1 MKKFINPLLVVIFI
15 SLTLTKV
22 FAVDVPID
30 LYINDI
36 NVRPDSKPY
45 ISETNRTMV
54 PISFVANEFKFKVVW
69 NAKDKEVIITKNG
82 KEVKLYIDSKYA
94 YVDNQRVEIDPGK
107 STAVVIRNGRTM
119 VPVAFVAKTF
129 DVEVGWVAY
138 PRGGGIVK
146 FYSKDYVKPV
156 SGDYPLAPG
165 NQTFVEGK
173 ALDPSIIPGAK
184 QTIGNNKTVPVV
196 MTDAKEVKISKSLVI
211 YPHTLIQAKNENGD
225 DRIYMKVSG
234 GGEAD
239 IFYYKDGKKVG
250 SLATGDRHN
259 GWMLVSGATNYNA
272 YDYMI
277 IYGTE
282 DKMVPRYPELSGT
295 FNQSIKTIDATK
307 FN

>member
-1 MKKFINPLLVVIFI
+1 MNKAINLIVFLFFNLIFVN
-15 SLTLTKV
+15 SV
-22 FAVDVPID
+22 SFAQEVKID

-45 ISETNRTMV
+45 ISETSRTMV
-54 PISFVANEFKFKVVW
+54 PISFVANEFKFDVKW

-107 STAVVIRNGRTM
+107 STAVVIKNGRTM

-173 ALDPSIIPGAK
+173 ALDPSIIPGAR
-184 QTIGNNKTVPVV
+184 QTIGNNRTKPVT
-196 MTDAKEVKISKSLVI
+196 MTDANEVKIRKDLTI

-225 DRIYMKVSG
+225 YRIYMKVSG
-234 GGEAD
+234 GGAAD

-250 SLATGDRHN
+250 SLMTGDTHN
-259 GWMLVSGATNYNA
+259 GWMLVASPDEMGKF
-272 YDYMI
+272 DYMI
-277 IYGTE
+277 VYGTE
-282 DKMVPRYPELSGT
+282 DKMVPAHEVSEVYNKNIR
-295 FNQSIKTIDATK
+295 DVD
-307 FN
+307 

>member
-1 MKKFINPLLVVIFI
+1 MKKFINSLVAVIFI

-22 FAVDVPID
+22 FAADVPIV

-45 ISETNRTMV
+45 ISETSRTMV
-54 PISFVANEFKFKVVW
+54 PISFVANEFKFGVKW
-69 NAKDKEVIITKNG
+69 NDKDKEVIIAKNG
-82 KEVKLYIDSKYA
+82 KEIKLYIDSKYA
-94 YVDNQRVEIDPGK
+94 YVDGVKVEIDPGK
-107 STAVVIRNGRTM
+107 GTAVVIKNGRTM

-146 FYSKDYVKPV
+146 FYSKDYVKPA

-173 ALDPSIIPGAK
+173 ALDPSIIPGAR
-184 QTIGNNKTVPVV
+184 QTIGNNKTVPVI
-196 MTDAKEVKISKSLVI
+196 MTDAKEVKISKSLTI

-234 GGEAD
+234 GGAAD

-250 SLATGDRHN
+250 SLMTGDRHN
-259 GWMLVSGATNYNA
+259 GWMLVASPDEMGKF
-272 YDYMI
+272 DYMI
-277 IYGTE
+277 VYGTE
-282 DKMVPRYPELSGT
+282 DKMVPAHEVSEVYNKNIR
-295 FNQSIKTIDATK
+295 DVD
-307 FN
+307 

>member
-1 MKKFINPLLVVIFI
+1 MKNFKIWALMSIIASIILVSV
-15 SLTLTKV
+15 
-22 FAVDVPID
+22 AVPVNSVPID

-54 PISFVANEFKFKVVW
+54 PISFVANEFKFGVVW
-69 NAKDKEVIITKNG
+69 NAKNREVIITKGN

-94 YVDNQRVEIDPGK
+94 YVDNQRVEIDPDK

-173 ALDPSIIPGAK
+173 ALDPSIIPGAR
-184 QTIGNNKTVPVV
+184 QTIGNNRTKPVT
-196 MTDAKEVKISKSLVI
+196 MTDANEVKIRKDLTI

-225 DRIYMKVSG
+225 YRIYMKVSG
-234 GGEAD
+234 GGAAD

-250 SLATGDRHN
+250 SLMTGDTHN
-259 GWMLVSGATNYNA
+259 GWMLVASPDEMGKF
-272 YDYMI
+272 DYMI
-277 IYGTE
+277 VYGTE
-282 DKMVPRYPELSGT
+282 DKMVPAHEVSEVYNKNIR
-295 FNQSIKTIDATK
+295 DVD
-307 FN
+307 

>member
-1 MKKFINPLLVVIFI
+1 MKNFKMWTLIALI
-15 SLTLTKV
+15 SSTIIMSLAPISSQV
-22 FAVDVPID
+22 EVPID

-54 PISFVANEFKFKVVW
+54 PISFVANEFKFGVVW
-69 NAKDKEVIITKNG
+69 NAKNREVVITKDN

-94 YVDNQRVEIDPGK
+94 YVDGVRVEIDPGK
-107 STAVVIRNGRTM
+107 GTAVVIKNGRTM

-173 ALDPSIIPGAK
+173 ALDPSIIPGAR
-184 QTIGNNKTVPVV
+184 QTDAGVKTVPVI
-196 MTDAKEVKISKSLVI
+196 MTDAKEVKIRKDLTI
-211 YPHTLIQAKNENGD
+211 YPHTLIQATDENGNKG
-225 DRIYMKVSG
+225 IYMKVSG

-250 SLATGDRHN
+250 SLMTGDTHD
-259 GWMLVSGATNYNA
+259 GWMLIASPDEMGKF
-272 YDYMI
+272 DYMI
-277 IYGTE
+277 VYGTE
-282 DKMVPRYPELSGT
+282 DKMVPAHEVSEVYNKNIR
-295 FNQSIKTIDATK
+295 DVD
-307 FN
+307 

>member
-22 FAVDVPID
+22 FAADVPID

-54 PISFVANEFKFKVVW
+54 PISFVANEFKFDVKW
-69 NAKDKEVIITKNG
+69 NAKDKEVVITKNG

-173 ALDPSIIPGAK
+173 AIDPSIIPGAR
-184 QTIGNNKTVPVV
+184 QTDAGVKTVPVI
-196 MTDAKEVKISKSLVI
+196 MTDAKEVKIRKDLTI

-250 SLATGDRHN
+250 SLMTGDTHN
-259 GWMLVSGATNYNA
+259 GWMLIASPDEMGKF
-272 YDYMI
+272 DYMI
-277 IYGTE
+277 VYGTE
-282 DKMVPRYPELSGT
+282 DKMVPAHEVS
-295 FNQSIKTIDATK
+295 ATYNK
-307 FN
+307 NIRDVD